1 MKELTGQ
8 EIEETNRYFEAV
20 YCKTNRGVTLY
31 LISKCKNF
39 SDVNDILQEVYLEF
53 YQVLLK
59 KGKAYF
65 KNEESFLISLCR
77 KKMAKYYSFWDRIP
91 HKVYI
96 DEKEIYEQEELL
108 TSIDFQEDI
117 EEVFYKTEMV
127 TKVQELLKKKSDE
140 IQKIFYLYYTMELRI
155 PEIAKL
161 LQMKPQTVKS
171 KLYRTRND
179 LYKEL
184 KRNK

>member
-1 MKELTGQ
+1 MAGQIIKEVDL
-8 EIEETNRYFEAV
+8 YFDEV
-20 YCKTNRGVTLY
+20 YSETNRGVTLY

-39 SDVNDILQEVYLEF
+39 ADVNDILQEVYLEF
-53 YQVLLK
+53 YQVLVK

-65 KNEESFLISLCR
+65 KKEESFLISLCR
-77 KKMAKYYSFWDRIP
+77 KKIAKYYSFWDRIP

-108 TSIDFQEDI
+108 TTIDPQEDI
-117 EEVFYKTEMV
+117 EEMFYREEMV
-127 TKVQELLKKKSDE
+127 AKVQELLKMKSDE
-140 IQKIFYLYYTMELRI
+140 VQKIFYLYYTMELRI

-179 LYKEL
+179 LYKKLDWE
-184 KRNK
+184 K

>member
-1 MKELTGQ
+1 
-8 EIEETNRYFEAV
+8 
-20 YCKTNRGVTLY
+20 
-31 LISKCKNF
+31 
-39 SDVNDILQEVYLEF
+39 
-53 YQVLLK
+53 
-59 KGKAYF
+59 
-65 KNEESFLISLCR
+65 
-77 KKMAKYYSFWDRIP
+77 MAKYYSFWDRIP

-117 EEVFYKTEMV
+117 EEIFYKTEMV
-127 TKVQELLKKKSDE
+127 AKVQELLKKKSDE

-184 KRNK
+184 KRNE

>member
-1 MKELTGQ
+1 
-8 EIEETNRYFEAV
+8 
-20 YCKTNRGVTLY
+20 
-31 LISKCKNF
+31 
-39 SDVNDILQEVYLEF
+39 
-53 YQVLLK
+53 
-59 KGKAYF
+59 
-65 KNEESFLISLCR
+65 
-77 KKMAKYYSFWDRIP
+77 MAKYYSFWDRIP